1 VRPVH
6 GRARADAGD
15 VARRLRT
22 VLLFAAF
29 ATFAAGA
36 TVTAA
41 PALFGKAPAPART
54 PTASAPGVPAA
65 AYTLSPEKYEKAV
78 AYSRALYRLHFIA
91 AAWEILLLVA
101 LTAVGLAPKFRALAE
116 RVSANRFVQALVFV
130 PLFLMVWQI
139 LEVPVDAYGHHLSL
153 AYDQSVQGWGSW
165 FWDWWKGHLVG
176 LVIAT
181 PLFWL
186 LYGILSRSPR
196 RWWFFFW
203 LAALPVIVFVIFI
216 APVAIDPL
224 FFHFEPLAGKA
235 PDLVAQIEK
244 VTQRGGLSIPRE
256 RMFLMDASRKL
267 KSLNAY
273 VTGFGASKRVV
284 VWDTTL
290 ARMTTPQTLFVFGH
304 EMGHYVLRHIP
315 KTIVFVSGVLLVILF
330 LAHLVLGSA
339 LPADESRW
347 GIRGLADWASLP
359 VLLLILSVASELCSP
374 VINAFSRA
382 QEHAADVY
390 GLEVIHGLMPDSK
403 RTAAEAFQILGEINL
418 SDPHPGRF
426 VEFWLYSHP
435 PLAERLAF
443 AQSYDPWSKGQSP
456 RYVRG
461 SRTP

>member
-1 VRPVH
+1 M
-6 GRARADAGD
+6 
-15 VARRLRT
+15 
-22 VLLFAAF
+22 
-29 ATFAAGA
+29 
-36 TVTAA
+36 
-41 PALFGKAPAPART
+41 
-54 PTASAPGVPAA
+54 
-65 AYTLSPEKYEKAV
+65 
-78 AYSRALYRLHFIA
+78 
-91 AAWEILLLVA
+91 AWEILVLIA
-101 LTAVGLAPKFRALAE
+101 LTAVGVAPKFRGLAE
-116 RVSANRFVQALVFV
+116 RVSATRFVQALVFV

-139 LEVPVDAYGHHLSL
+139 LQLPVDSYGHHLSL

-165 FWDWWKGHLVG
+165 FWDWWKGQLVG
-176 LVIAT
+176 LVIVT
-181 PLFWL
+181 PLVWL
-186 LYGILSRSPR
+186 LYGILRRSPR
-196 RWWFFFW
+196 RWWFYFW
-203 LAALPVIVFVIFI
+203 LATLPVIVFVIFI

-235 PDLVAQIEK
+235 PDLVIEIEK
-244 VTQRGGLSIPRE
+244 VTHRGGLSIPRE

-304 EMGHYVLRHIP
+304 EMGHYVLGHIP
-315 KTIVFVSGVLLVILF
+315 KTIVFVAGLLLVILS
-330 LAHLVLGSA
+330 LAHPVLRRT
-339 LPADESRW
+339 LPAGETRW

-359 VLLLILSVASELCSP
+359 VFILILSIASELSSP
-374 VINAFSRA
+374 AINTFSRA

-390 GLEVIHGLMPDSK
+390 GLEVIHGLIPDSK

-418 SDPHPGRF
+418 DDPHPGRF

-443 AQSYDPWSKGQSP
+443 AQSYDPWSKGETP

-461 SRTP
+461 AETP

>member
-1 VRPVH
+1 
-6 GRARADAGD
+6 
-15 VARRLRT
+15 L
-22 VLLFAAF
+22 
-29 ATFAAGA
+29 
-36 TVTAA
+36 
-41 PALFGKAPAPART
+41 
-54 PTASAPGVPAA
+54 
-65 AYTLSPEKYEKAV
+65 
-78 AYSRALYRLHFIA
+78 I
-91 AAWEILLLVA
+91 
-101 LTAVGLAPKFRALAE
+101 AVGVAPRFRALAE

-130 PLFLMVWQI
+130 PLFLVVWQI
-139 LEVPVDAYGHHLSL
+139 LELPVDAYGHHLSL

-165 FWDWWKGHLVG
+165 FWDWSKGQLVG

-181 PLFWL
+181 PLVWL

-196 RWWFFFW
+196 RWWFYFW
-203 LAALPVIVFVIFI
+203 LATLPVIVFVVFI

-235 PDLVAQIEK
+235 PELVIEIEK

-290 ARMTTPQTLFVFGH
+290 TRMTTPQTLFVFGH
-304 EMGHYVLRHIP
+304 EMGHYVLGHIP
-315 KTIVFVSGVLLVILF
+315 KTIVFVAGLLLVILF
-330 LAHLVLGSA
+330 LGHLVLRSA
-339 LPADESRW
+339 LPAGGSRW
-347 GIRGLADWASLP
+347 GIRGLADWASFP
-359 VLLLILSVASELCSP
+359 VLLLILSVASELSSP
-374 VINAFSRA
+374 AINAFSRA

-390 GLEVIHGLMPDSK
+390 GLEVVHGLIPDPR
-403 RTAAEAFQILGEINL
+403 RTAADAFQILGEVNL

-435 PLAERLAF
+435 PLAERIAF

-456 RYVRG
+456 RYVRE